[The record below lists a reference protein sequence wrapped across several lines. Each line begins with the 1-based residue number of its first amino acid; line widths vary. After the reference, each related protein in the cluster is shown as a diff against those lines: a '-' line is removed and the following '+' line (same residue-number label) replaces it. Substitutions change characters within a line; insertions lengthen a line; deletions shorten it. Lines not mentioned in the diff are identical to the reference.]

1 MTTSIPA
8 LNESSIK
15 HCLLID
21 IVVNSTT
28 TYYISNAYSPIVF
41 QGNNYT
47 QLGNFMG
54 MSEIQDDLKVTNNQ
68 ISITLSGIP
77 PDDGSPNYMNIVLN
91 SNLKGSRIKIYRAFF
106 DIDTGNYVPT
116 QVYLRFSGYVSNYSL
131 NENWDQDSKSTSNAI
146 GIQCSSI
153 HAIMEKKYTG
163 RRTNDGDQQT
173 LYPGDTG
180 MYRVKSLADT
190 QFDFGK
196 PYTAPTGN
204 PNNPGGGNNGG
215 DSNFTFEQA

>member
-8 LNESSIK
+8 LLYPDIK
-15 HCLLID
+15 HCILID
-21 IVVNSTT
+21 ITINTT
-28 TYYISNAYSPIVF
+28 TYYLSNAWSPIVF
-41 QGNNYT
+41 NGNTYT

-68 ISITLSGIP
+68 IAVQLTGLP
-77 PDDGSPNYMNIVLN
+77 TDDGSPSYMGIVLN
-91 SNLKGSRIKIYRAFF
+91 SNVKGSKIQIYRAFF
-106 DIDTGNYVPT
+106 DPTSGNYDAT

-131 NENWDQDSKSTSNAI
+131 SENWDQDNKLTSNTI

-163 RRTNDGDQQT
+163 RRTNETDQQFW
-173 LYPGDTG
+173 YPGDTG
-180 MYRVKSLADT
+180 MYRVKSLADS

-196 PYTAPTGN
+196 KVETPAATPDTSVTFD
-204 PNNPGGGNNGG
+204 GGG
-215 DSNFTFEQA
+215 

>member
-1 MTTSIPA
+1 MTTTIAA

-21 IVVNSTT
+21 ITVNST
-28 TYYISNAYSPIVF
+28 TYYISNAYAPIVYL
-41 QGNNYT
+41 GNSYT
-47 QLGNFMG
+47 QLGHFMA

-77 PDDGSPNYMNIVLN
+77 PDDGSPNFLSIVLN
-91 SNLKGSRIKIYRAFF
+91 SYIKGGKIKIYRAFF
-106 DIDTGNYVPT
+106 DVSTGYYNAT
-116 QVYLRFSGYVSNYSL
+116 QVYLRFSGYISNYNLS
-131 NENWDQDSKSTSNAI
+131 ENWEQDSKTTSNAV

-163 RRTNDGDQQT
+163 RRTNDGDQQRFF
-173 LYPGDTG
+173 PGDTG

-196 PYTAPTGN
+196 PYTAPAT
-204 PNNPGGGNNGG
+204 PSNNDTFVQTEGGGL
-215 DSNFTFEQA
+215 

>member
-1 MTTSIPA
+1 MTTTIAA

-21 IVVNSTT
+21 ITVNST
-28 TYYISNAYSPIVF
+28 TYYISNAYAPIVYL
-41 QGNNYT
+41 GNSYT
-47 QLGNFMG
+47 QLGHFMA

-77 PDDGSPNYMNIVLN
+77 PDDGSPNFLSIVLN
-91 SNLKGSRIKIYRAFF
+91 SYIKGGKIKIYRAFF
-106 DIDTGNYVPT
+106 DVSTGYYNAT
-116 QVYLRFSGYVSNYSL
+116 QVYLRFSGYISNYNLS
-131 NENWDQDSKSTSNAI
+131 ENWEQDSKTTSNAV

-163 RRTNDGDQQT
+163 RRTNDGDQQRFF
-173 LYPGDTG
+173 PGDTG

-196 PYTAPTGN
+196 PYSPSPSTPS
-204 PNNPGGGNNGG
+204 NNDTFVQTEGGGL
-215 DSNFTFEQA
+215 